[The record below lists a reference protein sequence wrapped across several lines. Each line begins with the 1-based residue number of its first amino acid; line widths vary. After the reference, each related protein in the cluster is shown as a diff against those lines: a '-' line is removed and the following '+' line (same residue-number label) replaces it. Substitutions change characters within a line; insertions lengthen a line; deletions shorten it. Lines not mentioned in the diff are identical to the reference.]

1 VRHFVEELEQL
12 KSMLLEMSSLVES
25 AIYRSITAVVQKD
38 ESLAHEVLKNEGR
51 INQIEIEIDEFAIS
65 LLALQQPMAQD
76 LRFLVASLK
85 INNDLERMGDLAV
98 NIANRALSL
107 LNEPIVK
114 PMIDIPHIAAL
125 VQSMVRKSLDAFVS
139 RDADLARSV
148 LASDDGVD
156 DLRNASFHELISF
169 MEQDPRNIRQSVDLL
184 SVVRNLERI
193 ADHATNIAED
203 VMFLAK
209 GIDVRHHA
217 ETREGSRPMSPLR

>member
-1 VRHFVEELEQL
+1 MRHFVEELEQL

>member
-1 VRHFVEELEQL
+1 MRHFVEELEQL
-12 KSMLLEMSSLVES
+12 KSKLLEMSSLVES

-38 ESLAHEVLKNEGR
+38 ESLANEVLKNEGR

-107 LNEPIVK
+107 LSEPIVK

-148 LASDDGVD
+148 LASDDAVD